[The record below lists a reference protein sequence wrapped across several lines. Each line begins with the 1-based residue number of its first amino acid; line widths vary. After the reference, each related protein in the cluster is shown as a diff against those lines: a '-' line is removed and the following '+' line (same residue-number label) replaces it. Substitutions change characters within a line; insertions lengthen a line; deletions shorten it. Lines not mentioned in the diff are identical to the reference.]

1 MHGSESGAAFLAGWG
16 ASSGDLKGSGAAFLP
31 HALAPWVKIEL
42 VKICQPSASRW
53 ALWAFAIALLLKA
66 AMPLLATAS
75 AELQGKTLVE
85 VCTVYGVSLV
95 PLATS
100 GQEQPAPEPMA
111 QHGGEHCVLTALA
124 ALAAP
129 ELPVLAVAEAP
140 RREAVA
146 PRAPPS
152 SQAPD
157 VCATWVA
164 RLKHGPPLLS

>member
-1 MHGSESGAAFLAGWG
+1 MNLR
-16 ASSGDLKGSGAAFLP
+16 K
-31 HALAPWVKIEL
+31 
-42 VKICQPSASRW
+42 PSSRW
-53 ALWAFAIALLLKA
+53 ALWAFALALLLKA

-95 PLATS
+95 PLESS
-100 GQEQPAPEPMA
+100 GQQPAPEPMA

-129 ELPVLAVAEAP
+129 EPPMLGVAEAP
-140 RREAVA
+140 QREAAA
-146 PRAPPS
+146 PRAHPS

-157 VCATWVA
+157 ACATWVA
-164 RLKHGPPLLS
+164 RLKHGPPTLS